1 MKPKYGSA
9 ALGFLLAMTL
19 TGCSTPQLAKL
30 PVCDGKDRRTANPY
44 GVTLP
49 GVPETVRP
57 DDGQPSAAAQT
68 NIYVFGGAGDDE
80 GERREPSGETVPPL
94 RQPDLSAYS
103 PATYRRC

>member
-9 ALGFLLAMTL
+9 ALGFLLATTL

-49 GVPETVRP
+49 GVPETARP
-57 DDGQPSAAAQT
+57 QASPPSAAART
-68 NIYVFGGAGDDE
+68 NINVFGGAGDDD
-80 GERREPSGETVPPL
+80 GDSREPSGETVPAL